1 MPKQLPDFGDL
12 FAFDA
17 PLDNISGD
25 VENAQEQVSATPS
38 SATEMDFSR
47 MKPFPGHIFQLYE
60 GQQLADMVD
69 SIRQFGILLPI
80 ILWDKDD
87 SDSHIILSGHNRVNA
102 ARIAGLTRGPVVVKT
117 DLTDEDAVLIVTE
130 TNLRQRS
137 FSDLSHS
144 ERALCLS
151 QHYEAMK
158 CQGRRTDLISEIETL
173 LKPHGDSVQGTSAQV
188 EHKLKSRDKLGKD
201 YGLSRANV
209 ARYIRLATLNA
220 DLLSFVDSG
229 EIAFLAA
236 YDLSFIENADKQSA
250 IAETIKNGCKVDMK
264 MAALLR
270 EYYEKNKLTE
280 KAILQIMSGEKTGKP
295 RHSGAK
301 PKAFSLKPAV
311 VGKYFTAEQT
321 KSEIEQIID
330 TALSLYFA
338 QNSEQRGDENS

>member
-1 MPKQLPDFGDL
+1 MPKQLPDFDDL
-12 FAFDA
+12 FTFDTPTEDA
-17 PLDNISGD
+17 SGD
-25 VENAQEQVSATPS
+25 VENVCEQTSVNATS
-38 SATEMDFSR
+38 SPATEMDFSR

-60 GQQLADMVD
+60 GQQLADMVE

-80 ILWDKDD
+80 ILWDKD
-87 SDSHIILSGHNRVNA
+87 DSHIILSGHNRVNA
-102 ARIAGLTRGPVVVKT
+102 ARIAGLKKGPVVIKT
-117 DLTDEDAVLIVTE
+117 DLSQEDAILIVTE

-144 ERALCLS
+144 ERALCLA

-173 LKPHGDSVQGTSAQV
+173 LKPHDDSVQDTSAQV

-209 ARYIRLATLNA
+209 ARYIRLASLNTS
-220 DLLSFVDSG
+220 LLSYVDSG

-236 YDLSFIENADKQSA
+236 YDLSFIEDKNSQSLIAD
-250 IAETIKNGCKVDMK
+250 TIKENKHKVDMK

-280 KAILQIMSGEKTGKP
+280 KAILQIISGEKTGKP
-295 RHSGAK
+295 RGADK
-301 PKAFSLKPAV
+301 PKAFSLKSAV

-321 KSEIEQIID
+321 KGEIEQIID
-330 TALSLYFA
+330 TALSQYFA
-338 QNSEQRGDENS
+338 QNVKSGGDNVA

>member
-1 MPKQLPDFGDL
+1 MAKQQLPDFGDL
-12 FAFDA
+12 FTFDS
-17 PLDNISGD
+17 PPEVSSGNVEIPQDNVGETLKP
-25 VENAQEQVSATPS
+25 V
-38 SATEMDFSR
+38 ATEMDFSR

-87 SDSHIILSGHNRVNA
+87 SHIILSGHNRVNA
-102 ARIAGLTRGPVVVKT
+102 AKIAGLTKGPVVVKT
-117 DLTDEDAVLIVTE
+117 DLSQEDAILIVTE

-144 ERALCLS
+144 ERALCLA

-173 LKPHGDSVQGTSAQV
+173 LKPHDNSVQESSAQV
-188 EHKLKSRDKLGKD
+188 VQKLTNREKVGGE
-201 YGLSRANV
+201 YGLSHAKV
-209 ARYIRLATLNA
+209 ARYIRLATLNR
-220 DLLSFVDSG
+220 DLLSLVDSG

-236 YDLSFIENADKQSA
+236 YDLSFIEESDSQSLIAD
-250 IAETIKNGCKVDMK
+250 TIKTGDRKVDMK

-295 RHSGAK
+295 RGSDK
-301 PKAFSLKPAV
+301 PKAFSLKSAV

-330 TALSLYFA
+330 TALSQYFA
-338 QNSEQRGDENS
+338 QIDKNGGDNVA